1 MYASI
6 RKYYIIPGRTEEFV
20 QRVQGG
26 FVPLISQVQDFQA
39 YYVLQVRDDEVI
51 SVSIFDSQAGAEESV
66 RRAADWVAKNISSFM
81 QGLPEI
87 TVGHV
92 RISQLERGQ
101 TAGRGAMQW
110 EQFSTAQNP

>member
-6 RKYYIIPGRTEEFV
+6 RKYYIISGTAEEFV
-20 QRVQGG
+20 RRVQQG
-26 FVPLISQVQDFQA
+26 FVPLISQVSGFRA
-39 YYVLQVRDDEVI
+39 YYVLQVRDDEVV

-66 RRAADWVAKNISSFM
+66 RRAAEWVAKNISSFI

-87 TVGHV
+87 TVGHL

-101 TAGRGAMQW
+101 TAGMGETLR
-110 EQFSTAQNP
+110 EQLSAAQNP

>member
-6 RKYYIIPGRTEEFV
+6 RKYYIIPRTAEEFM
-20 QRVQGG
+20 QRVQQG
-26 FVPLISQVQDFQA
+26 FVPLISQVKGFRA

-66 RRAADWVAKNISSFM
+66 QRAADWVAKNISSFI

-87 TVGHV
+87 SVGYV
-92 RISQLERGQ
+92 KIAQIARGR
-101 TAGRGAMQW
+101 TAGM
-110 EQFSTAQNP
+110 